1 MYIKITLANRTQPSY
16 LNCNTS
22 MVVRPKATFTHT
34 DLWRRFVSQ
43 WSLRDKGAFP
53 FKKVARAHAPRNA
66 VATQIGDTNR
76 CVWYIISFK
85 CYHHHTPIDRSWPY
99 WRHHKRMQLCHKKEG
114 ENSDIQLLSSQ
125 YFSFVNFKRE
135 ISHFSFFLSAKPQ
148 YSVGFSF

>member
-1 MYIKITLANRTQPSY
+1 MCNIPRNANFFCLCS
-16 LNCNTS
+16 
-22 MVVRPKATFTHT
+22 
-34 DLWRRFVSQ
+34 
-43 WSLRDKGAFP
+43 
-53 FKKVARAHAPRNA
+53 AHAPRNA

-135 ISHFSFFLSAKPQ
+135 ISNFSFFLSAKPHYSFGDRRWLQFLSNTSSIQ
-148 YSVGFSF
+148 YLIEVSGVNSIHQGLVVQKVIDLIQD